1 MEESSGEEFALPGKF
16 VMLIYSPVPLRQL
29 KMRPEQFQY
38 TPLRH
43 RSLAVRLPPAAHYSP
58 AMLSP
63 LAAGIYATISA
74 TGGIGLVTAGFAY
87 ASRWP
92 TSQIF
97 GHTLIAPRIPG
108 QLALTFDDG
117 PNPAWTPQLLDILA
131 EHNVHATFFMVGK
144 FAKAEPELSRRV
156 ADAGHLIGNHSWSHP
171 DLSRTRSANVLDE
184 LTRTSDILTG
194 TTGKAVRYFRPPF
207 GARRP
212 YVLKLAR
219 QLGLIPVT
227 WNAMTT
233 DWKEPSADKIAQNLI
248 RKIDSNQSR
257 GYASNIVLHDG
268 SHHGQG
274 ANRGPSIAAAEQLLV
289 RYDRT
294 HKFVTLDAWPE

>member
-1 MEESSGEEFALPGKF
+1 
-16 VMLIYSPVPLRQL
+16 
-29 KMRPEQFQY
+29 
-38 TPLRH
+38 
-43 RSLAVRLPPAAHYSP
+43 
-58 AMLSP
+58 MLSP
-63 LAAGIYATISA
+63 LAASIYGFLTAA
-74 TGGIGLVTAGFAY
+74 GGAGLAAGGFAY

-97 GHTLIAPRIPG
+97 GRTLIAPRNHG

-117 PNPAWTPQLLDILA
+117 PNPAWTPRLLDILA
-131 EHNVHATFFMVGK
+131 EHSVRATFFMVGK
-144 FAKAEPELSRRV
+144 FAKSERELARRV
-156 ADAGHLIGNHSWSHP
+156 ADAGHLIGNHTWSHP
-171 DLSRTRSANVLDE
+171 DLSRTRSADVLDE
-184 LTRTSDILTG
+184 LTRTSDILADI
-194 TTGKAVRYFRPPF
+194 TGKPVVYFRPPF

-248 RKIDSNQSR
+248 RKIDSNQER

-268 SHHGQG
+268 NHR
-274 ANRGPSIAAAEQLLV
+274 ALNADRGPSVAAAAQLLD
-289 RYDRT
+289 RYART
-294 HKFVTLDAWPE
+294 HRFVTLDAWQ